1 MTESVSVAT
10 FITETST
17 TDNTSSS
24 IAEAAQEL
32 SENIS
37 EITLRNMQVYNTEC
51 TYKICSKYMYDN
63 NANLRDYILNLSLS
77 LGMSSVRAV
86 GTTYD
91 SGHN

>member
-17 TDNTSSS
+17 TDHASSS

-37 EITLRNMQVYNTEC
+37 EITLRNLQVMPVE
-51 TYKICSKYMYDN
+51 KICM
-63 NANLRDYILNLSLS
+63 DYGGGCLNLSLS
-77 LGMSSVRAV
+77 LSLSLSPSHFPL
-86 GTTYD
+86 Y
-91 SGHN
+91 

>member
-17 TDNTSSS
+17 TDHASSS

-32 SENIS
+32 SENVS
-37 EITLRNMQVYNTEC
+37 EITLRNMQVRDTTC
-51 TYKICSKYMYDN
+51 TKHICTDTS
-63 NANLRDYILNLSLS
+63 LSLS
-77 LGMSSVRAV
+77 LPTALGVSSARAV
-86 GTTYD
+86 GTAYD

>member
-17 TDNTSSS
+17 TDHASSS

-37 EITLRNMQVYNTEC
+37 EVTLRNMQVALCTKLVVTVVVLIYIIILLSFYYNN
-51 TYKICSKYMYDN
+51 K
-63 NANLRDYILNLSLS
+63 
-77 LGMSSVRAV
+77 
-86 GTTYD
+86 
-91 SGHN
+91 